1 MAMEEIR
8 MAKLSREEQ
17 ARREGDAY
25 AYKLVKEKGIEA
37 LEEDLRMRNIFNIP
51 IRVSRNDLFKADER
65 LTQFILLE
73 CLVTL
78 RDYFGFGRKRA
89 LRFKECFEKKCQLIA
104 EDWTS
109 WADQA
114 WIVAT
119 ELGIEFPKDIQ
130 AEFEKRS
137 GETR

>member
-1 MAMEEIR
+1 MRKKTSKEFGCI
-8 MAKLSREEQ
+8 LTHEQ
-17 ARREGDAY
+17 
-25 AYKLVKEKGIEA
+25 EKFIKDGKTRDNA
-37 LEEDLRMRNIFNIP
+37 LKA
-51 IRVSRNDLFKADER
+51 FKAKAYGDER

>member
-1 MAMEEIR
+1 MSKLSKEEIG
-8 MAKLSREEQ
+8 
-17 ARREGDAY
+17 RREGMAY

-37 LEEDLRMRNIFNIP
+37 LEEDLRMRNIYNIP
-51 IRVSRNDLFKADER
+51 IRVNKEDLKKVDER
-65 LTQFILLE
+65 LTSFILLE

-78 RDYFGFGRKRA
+78 RDYFGFGRQRA
-89 LRFKECFEKKCQLIA
+89 LKFKDCFEKKCQLIA

-119 ELGIEFPKDIQ
+119 GIEFPKDIQ

>member
-17 ARREGDAY
+17 ARREGEAY

-78 RDYFGFGRKRA
+78 RDYFG
-89 LRFKECFEKKCQLIA
+89 LEEKEH
-104 EDWTS
+104 
-109 WADQA
+109 
-114 WIVAT
+114 
-119 ELGIEFPKDIQ
+119 
-130 AEFEKRS
+130 
-137 GETR
+137 

>member
-1 MAMEEIR
+1 

-17 ARREGDAY
+17 ARREGEAY

-37 LEEDLRMRNIFNIP
+37 LE
-51 IRVSRNDLFKADER
+51 
-65 LTQFILLE
+65 
-73 CLVTL
+73 
-78 RDYFGFGRKRA
+78 
-89 LRFKECFEKKCQLIA
+89 

>member
-1 MAMEEIR
+1 MSKLSKEEIG
-8 MAKLSREEQ
+8 
-17 ARREGDAY
+17 RREGMAY

-37 LEEDLRMRNIFNIP
+37 LEEDLRMRNIYNIP
-51 IRVSRNDLFKADER
+51 IRVNKEDLKKVDER
-65 LTQFILLE
+65 LTSFILLE

-78 RDYFGFGRKRA
+78 RDYFGFGRQRA
-89 LRFKECFEKKCQLIA
+89 LKFKDCFEKKCQLIA

-119 ELGIEFPKDIQ
+119 ELGIEFSKDIQ
-130 AEFEKRS
+130 AEFEKGS
-137 GETR
+137 GESR

>member
-1 MAMEEIR
+1 MSKLSKEEIG
-8 MAKLSREEQ
+8 
-17 ARREGDAY
+17 RREGMAY
-25 AYKLVKEKGIEA
+25 AYKIAKEKGIEA
-37 LEEDLRMRNIFNIP
+37 LEEDLRMRNIYNIP
-51 IRVSRNDLFKADER
+51 IRVTKDDLKKVDER
-65 LTQFILLE
+65 LTSFILLE

-78 RDYFGFGRKRA
+78 RDYFGFGRQRA
-89 LRFKECFEKKCQLIA
+89 LKFKDCFEKKCQLIA

-119 ELGIEFPKDIQ
+119 ELGIELPKDVQ

-137 GETR
+137 GETK

>member
-1 MAMEEIR
+1 MSKLSKEEIG
-8 MAKLSREEQ
+8 
-17 ARREGDAY
+17 RREGMAY

-37 LEEDLRMRNIFNIP
+37 LEEDLRMRNIYNIP
-51 IRVSRNDLFKADER
+51 IRVTKDDLKKVDER
-65 LTQFILLE
+65 LTSFILLE

-78 RDYFGFGRKRA
+78 RDYFGFGRQRA
-89 LRFKECFEKKCQLIA
+89 LKFKDCFEKKCELIA

-109 WADQA
+109 WAEQA

-137 GETR
+137 GETK

>member
-1 MAMEEIR
+1 MSKLSKEEIG
-8 MAKLSREEQ
+8 
-17 ARREGDAY
+17 RREGMAY

-37 LEEDLRMRNIFNIP
+37 LEEDLRMRNIYNIP
-51 IRVSRNDLFKADER
+51 IRVNKEDLKKVDER
-65 LTQFILLE
+65 LTSFILLE

-78 RDYFGFGRKRA
+78 RDYFGFGRQRA
-89 LRFKECFEKKCQLIA
+89 LKFKDCFEKKCQLIA

-109 WADQA
+109 WADQT

-119 ELGIEFPKDIQ
+119 ELGIEFSKDIQ

>member
-1 MAMEEIR
+1 MSKLSKEEIG
-8 MAKLSREEQ
+8 
-17 ARREGDAY
+17 RREGMAY

-37 LEEDLRMRNIFNIP
+37 LEEDLRMRNIYNIP
-51 IRVSRNDLFKADER
+51 IRVNKEDLKKVDER
-65 LTQFILLE
+65 LTSFILLE

-78 RDYFGFGRKRA
+78 RDYFEFGRQRA
-89 LRFKECFEKKCQLIA
+89 LKFKDCFEKKCQLIA

-119 ELGIEFPKDIQ
+119 ELGIEFSKDIQ

>member
-1 MAMEEIR
+1 MSKLSKEEIG
-8 MAKLSREEQ
+8 
-17 ARREGDAY
+17 RREGMAY
-25 AYKLVKEKGIEA
+25 AYTLVKEKGIEA
-37 LEEDLRMRNIFNIP
+37 LEEDLRMRNIYNIP
-51 IRVSRNDLFKADER
+51 IRVTKDDLKKVDER
-65 LTQFILLE
+65 LTSFILLE

-78 RDYFGFGRKRA
+78 RDYFGFGRQRA
-89 LRFKECFEKKCQLIA
+89 LKFKDCFEKKCQLIA

-130 AEFEKRS
+130 AEFEKSS